1 MKKQTLILLC
11 LYVTSVFFTQTSFAS
26 SPSDSVRTMSMV
38 LNFLNH
44 YPGDDEKT
52 KLEKIINSKKAT
64 SQEKIIATAILNL
77 HHGAKDKD
85 KDKLAS
91 VISDSSTSGPAKDL
105 AKIVKGLSHKASSSD
120 KAILKKYMW

>member
-11 LYVTSVFFTQTSFAS
+11 VFLTSVFFTQSSFAS

-52 KLEKIINSKKAT
+52 KLKKIISSKKAT
-64 SQEKIIATAILNL
+64 SQEKVIATAILNL
-77 HHGAKDKD
+77 HHGATDKD
-85 KDKLAS
+85 KAKLSS
-91 VISDSSTSGPAKDL
+91 VISDSSTAGPAKDI

-120 KAILKKYMW
+120 KAVLKKYMW